1 FALLLLIDA
10 RRSARLDLSDDLVL
24 LADQDRSRWDHAKI
38 AKGVAQLERALRA
51 RQPGSYQIQAAI
63 AACHSTAVRAADT
76 DWREIAGLYQELAR
90 YEPSP
95 VVEANRAVAVAI
107 VDGAAAGLAILDSL
121 AAAHPQLDRWAQ
133 LHIAR
138 ADMLCQLGR
147 DSEA

>member
-1 FALLLLIDA
+1 
-10 RRSARLDLSDDLVL
+10 
-24 LADQDRSRWDHAKI
+24 

-147 DSEA
+147 DSEAHDAYLVALELRPPSAEQAFIVRRIQGLRLSRG